1 MHIPGNYK
9 CWCSWK
15 KNIQNIFC
23 GIAPALGCMRCRM
36 TSHDNWTSMLFPNM
50 VELNVLHEHY
60 IYILYED
67 NNYFGPDL
75 FYKNPISA
83 EYRITEMFACSQFL
97 PQKTGFTVHCRNIRF
112 IEEQQKKR
120 HVCSSDFKCWSLGN
134 ARILFDTGHAKVS
147 LSRYDITPSA
157 REPQHRMYIFQCAAF
172 VFSVQSQEWTHTE
185 EEVEDVASVCG

>member
-1 MHIPGNYK
+1 MHIPGNYT

-15 KNIQNIFC
+15 NIQIIYC

-97 PQKTGFTVHCRNIRF
+97 PQKTGFTVHCQNIRF
-112 IEEQQKKR
+112 LEEQTKTACVFEWFQMLITRQRSNFFR
-120 HVCSSDFKCWSLGN
+120 H
-134 ARILFDTGHAKVS
+134 RKVS
-147 LSRYDITPSA
+147 PSRYDITPSA